1 MSETHKRRIRY
12 SGTHPKSFDA
22 KYKELDPEHNKETIQ
37 KIISK
42 GMTPAGTHRPICV
55 HEILDFL
62 DIKPHH
68 IGLDATLGYG
78 GHSLEI
84 LKALH
89 HQGHL
94 HATDQDPIELART
107 KERLK
112 ALGYDEKVLS
122 TYHLNFSNIDV
133 IALEHGPFDF
143 VIADLGVSSMQ
154 IDNPSRGFSFKT
166 SSPLDLRMDPT
177 KGMPAS
183 KHLKML
189 SKDEL
194 TGILIEYA
202 DEPYAVDI
210 SKAITDVLIKGKDI
224 SLTSEL
230 FDIISHA
237 LKFLPASTRTEDIK
251 KSAQRTFQ
259 ALRIHINQEYEALY
273 TFLEHLPN
281 VLKPNGKVA
290 ILTFHSGEDRLVKKS
305 FQHYFRNHTYSFIS
319 DGPIRPSM
327 EEQSSNSRSRSA
339 KLRFAIKHD

>member
-62 DIKPHH
+62 DIQPHH

-112 ALGYDEKVLS
+112 ALGYDEKVFS
-122 TYHLNFSNIDV
+122 AYHLNFSDIDV
-133 IALEHGPFDF
+133 VALEHGPFDF

-183 KHLKML
+183 EHLKLL

-202 DEPYAVDI
+202 DEPYALDI
-210 SKAITDVLIKGKDI
+210 SKAITEVLIKGKDI

-237 LKFLPASTRTEDIK
+237 LKFLPASTRAEYIK

-273 TFLEHLPN
+273 EFLEHLPN

-319 DGPIRPSM
+319 DVPIRPSM